1 MVVVRRIVL
10 VMALHAKAAIHAKVL
25 VSIVVN
31 QVVKL
36 VVKLVVKVKL
46 RMNKKSYLTFLKK
59 NVIILI

>member
-1 MVVVRRIVL
+1 
-10 VMALHAKAAIHAKVL
+10 MALHAKAAIHAKVL

-31 QVVKL
+31 Q